1 MVQQSSS
8 SSRNSK
14 SDTNPAPSSK
24 KQAGWGAVQSCGWFM
39 FGALVMTGFQQ
50 FQARKATTDTPKRG
64 AVDTPLA
71 PPPASGIVASPAAH
85 IRGATAA
92 TVIRRL
98 DKITQNLEGAPAS
111 KPAEVATP
119 TMPAVVPEAT
129 PEPRSEVSKPQRVL
143 TDFGSSSSPA
153 LLVTQPVSKLRTFA
167 QQAELWKSAD
177 ITVDLDVEVSE
188 LLVELQGSI
197 RAAIGFLKEKK
208 RDEAQ
213 VVTPI
218 QSLASKYSLVVRAIR
233 EKLEQA
239 DEKVLPAEER
249 VTHLFDLPANRL
261 KKDSS
266 LYLDSPKVAK
276 YGNPEVLLRR
286 ILKEATGRELGADIT
301 LTGDPSISEPFA
313 VDTANRKVSVFVNGS
328 LGRYELMLGN
338 LAAGTGAMIKQILEQ
353 GDAGAEKKSVGKQLT
368 ARQHAAGYALQS
380 VVLGH
385 LIANYPEFSF
395 DPQLGL
401 LTDWSFREGSGDEVF
416 DSGRKM
422 YNAVVTAL
430 GSPHEAFNYLITD
443 KSLTKEMESAM
454 NSAPTIAPRR
464 IDVVHEKLSK
474 ALGEISEI
482 FVLEGERCLEEKR
495 YKDAVA
501 YYSKAIEIKPEEASY
516 LTSRGDAYTALN
528 EGEKAKA
535 DFEKAGQLAAAK
547 KNQK

>member
-1 MVQQSSS
+1 MS
-8 SSRNSK
+8 
-14 SDTNPAPSSK
+14 
-24 KQAGWGAVQSCGWFM
+24 GW
-39 FGALVMTGFQQ
+39 QQ
-50 FQARKATTDTPKRG
+50 FQARKATTNTPTG
-64 AVDTPLA
+64 GPAGTPLA
-71 PPPASGIVASPAAH
+71 PPPASGIVAPPAAQ
-85 IRGATAA
+85 IRGATTAA

-98 DKITQNLEGAPAS
+98 DRIIERLEGASTS
-111 KPAEVATP
+111 KPAEVAAP

-129 PEPRSEVSKPQRVL
+129 PEPRSEVSKPQQVL

-197 RAAIGFLKEKK
+197 RAAIDFLKEKK
-208 RDEAQ
+208 RNEAQ
-213 VVTPI
+213 IVFPI
-218 QSLASKYSLVVRAIR
+218 ESLYTKYSLVVREIR

-276 YGNPEVLLRR
+276 YGNPEELLRR
-286 ILKEATGRELGADIT
+286 VLKEATGRELGADIT

-353 GDAGAEKKSVGKQLT
+353 GDAGAEKKSFSKQLT

-422 YNAVVTAL
+422 YNAVVTVL

-474 ALGEISEI
+474 VLGEISAI
-482 FVLEGERCLEEKR
+482 FAFEAGRCLEEKR
-495 YKDAVA
+495 YRLAVE
-501 YYSKAIEIKPEEASY
+501 YYSKAIEIKPEEESY
-516 LTSRGDAYTALN
+516 LKSRGDAYTALN
-528 EGEKAKA
+528 ESENAKA

-547 KNQK
+547 KNKK